1 MTNRTLPPPD
11 FVQNASPERR
21 ESVVMSERGLRLEI
35 GRTTNP
41 TQKKDLFLELARHLE
56 ATDPRGAIAA
66 LESSVAVA
74 DSPVVRRKLS
84 ELRARSGEMQRAAAE
99 LLAAADASTDPQER
113 HTALHDAAVMFVRDG
128 DADGVRSVIER
139 APEDGELHACLL
151 PVFHAAPD
159 EARVPALVTQLA
171 AFAGEDSL
179 AWRRIVELDPAVG
192 GAGLMRL
199 LPHAVTDEVVRLGAQ
214 GRSAEPSVH
223 DLRLGWARDRGLPQH
238 ALAAGLDAG
247 LDLQLEG
254 EGARTFDRI
263 LTTVGLHE
271 VVAARLE
278 ARVDVVA
285 RDEKVATLLELGD
298 VYAQPLANPA
308 LAVEAYGAA
317 LAIDPASEDALERLR
332 PYGAAPTRDRYVDA
346 LARAVATPR
355 LGAAEAR
362 IRCADTLA
370 RFADLHGL
378 GALATWAREQAR
390 RLGPGAEE
398 TLSRPGDE
406 VPAILAALSSAVGPE
421 RAALLEE
428 AAARLRTLPDQFEAR
443 DRVMTELVEDGRS
456 SDRELR
462 EEWVR
467 LAALRADS
475 SELVRRLRIIVTSS
489 EGGERE
495 RALGRLVFAERR
507 RGDVEAASATARELF
522 AGAPTARSAAV
533 AWIQSAIEG
542 DPRLRAE
549 AIALA
554 GAVEVSD
561 LRGTLLTWAAE
572 QLLAQGSPRAIE
584 VARDAIAALPELP
597 RTRVLEAQLAALA
610 GRGVDALERAIAHL
624 GPVGPLL
631 RDLAK
636 RAVAEQRFDEA
647 LGALEKLCA
656 LRPGDAAFAVECLRL
671 RNARKN
677 ADEIAQ
683 AIEWAVELP
692 VSNTSLAAPVAEALG
707 SLLELDSTLARR
719 AAQQALDRFGLA
731 DESLRATLLR
741 VAERTKND
749 AFAVTILEQW
759 ISAESPAT
767 NGRGELYLALAQRK
781 SSLGDVN
788 GEATALASAVVN
800 GADPR
805 TTQVWLDQLSMS
817 LPNLAPD
824 VAFALVEARVTQA
837 ERTNDR
843 ARLSRALRDQGRL
856 LWDTL
861 GERDE
866 AVALWVRAA
875 RTAPQLGIPALG
887 ADLHSYL
894 GPNAALR
901 ILRDLIDRED
911 EPEMAGA
918 FCAEAARAAL
928 QAHDV
933 TSAFAFAHRA
943 LSQNPA
949 RADAL
954 EIAERGSA
962 TVGRVREMSPL
973 YSLVASSAL
982 GRFARRAAHYRAAR
996 FFESYGEADLA
1007 VSHASHAFLAVP
1019 SEGATYLLLTRTAAR
1034 GQSQVAVET
1043 LERVAEESASAG
1055 ARAAWLRRAALL
1067 ASDDEVGAPMKV
1079 DLLLRALS
1087 LAAGTGVID
1096 ELSAAAKSLL
1106 GHAPEER
1113 SMLEMRLE
1121 RARAALQKKLEG
1133 PDGARVAIALARL
1146 ACEVMEGH
1154 GALES
1159 VRLALN
1165 LAGDIEEFV
1174 SLMPHAAG
1182 LAAREGA
1189 AGVGACLDLVEGP
1202 YANIGEQA
1210 AVLVLALA
1218 RATERPDL
1226 LARAVVAAVE
1236 RIEGEAWVLDAEA
1249 ALRAHPNAALEAR
1262 FEKACDRDRLGRA
1275 LLAGGRA
1282 ALEQGDVHRGHELL
1296 RRALALGDAETREAA
1311 NQSLSLE
1318 WAQGTEA
1325 DQGPMSG
1332 PIEERAAAW
1341 SHIASQR
1348 EMAGDPQGA
1357 LAAWRLAAE
1366 ADPVP
1371 LERFIA
1377 IERAAEAAGDVE
1389 ARIAAIEVQIS
1400 RLHGEDA
1407 YEAKKRLARAL
1418 EYVRRNADAE
1428 KVWLD
1433 VLATHPADD
1442 EADLAV
1448 ESFIAGRGEFD
1459 KLAEHLRRRIDR
1471 MTAAGDDSARAVRL
1485 RLAAVLEQRLDRL
1498 EEACEVLE
1506 TLAKDSHESALRYL
1520 ADLRERLGD
1529 ADAAVILWRRVE
1541 TLVGPDGVRDVRLRL
1556 GRALLA
1562 AGSVEEAVQTA
1573 DDLFAADMESLDVLA
1588 LRVEVLRHLPGRGSQ
1603 LGEAIELFVHASPA
1617 DAAERS
1623 ELLIEAAQA
1632 AARGGDVYLSLSRAQ
1647 RAAEICPTS
1656 PKAQLF
1662 ARGLEYRLRGAGTP
1676 EEARKSVTELSR
1688 LPVELA
1694 ADDAALRAFLLAE
1707 ALDATE
1713 GSNAGA
1719 RILMDAR
1726 LAVGLLP
1733 LIALGLAERAAAR
1746 KEPKEA
1752 VLLYRE
1758 ALTGDLL
1765 TLRRSG
1771 TVALAAAELA
1781 EQIADVDACV
1791 FFLECAIDDAS
1802 SRARA
1807 ERKLFDL
1814 SLSRGDVPRGLSLA
1828 RSIVETTPWDDK
1840 LEITIALGK
1849 TLVQHADA
1857 VFVAEGVRL
1866 LKEAGRLASEGSELY
1881 AEVARELA
1889 QVGER
1894 FSRSSNPAA
1903 DARITSASV
1912 RISRTSL
1919 VPGTGLLPVVDPSPQ
1934 LSFGGV
1940 DGDRRALLGG
1950 RDVEPVVDRLKE
1962 AALGGSVDAADALGD
1977 YFERRPGATAELL
1990 RFRRMAAELRPGDLA
2005 LLHKVREVAL
2015 RDNNV
2020 NYARALDH
2028 VLRAFDPAAGPLEP
2042 PPLSAQAEQPGILQ
2056 LLVKHSNEPAGI
2068 AMGLLWESAG
2078 SVLLRTLL
2086 APAVGVLERVVPG
2099 PSSQLG
2105 RILELSI
2112 RLLDIPRTPVF
2123 WARRTERAEAPVYRV
2138 TLGSPPAGVVGGS
2151 SQDDTAALRFAL
2163 GQALAG
2169 AAPHNAL
2176 LLAPEEPRV
2185 LWDALLRAFGP
2196 EDAAASPIAASKP
2209 LVELLWQTVPG
2220 RVQKRLKELLEQE
2233 GKVPFDLVRERARQS
2248 GRRVGLFLSGD
2259 FAHAAQATLADFGET
2274 TAPSVD
2280 GLVEACRRVPSLA
2293 DLYRLAIRPEYADA
2307 RWTISAP
2314 MRART
2319 SPA

>member
-1 MTNRTLPPPD
+1 
-11 FVQNASPERR
+11 
-21 ESVVMSERGLRLEI
+21 
-35 GRTTNP
+35 
-41 TQKKDLFLELARHLE
+41 
-56 ATDPRGAIAA
+56 
-66 LESSVAVA
+66 
-74 DSPVVRRKLS
+74 
-84 ELRARSGEMQRAAAE
+84 
-99 LLAAADASTDPQER
+99 
-113 HTALHDAAVMFVRDG
+113 MFVRIG
-128 DADGVRSVIER
+128 DAEGVRSVIER
-139 APEDGELHACLL
+139 APEDGELRACLL
-151 PVFHAAPD
+151 PVFHAAFD
-159 EARVPALVTQLA
+159 EARSSALA
-171 AFAGEDSL
+171 ADLAPFAGADSM

-192 GAGLMRL
+192 GAGLL
-199 LPHAVTDEVVRLGAQ
+199 HLVPHAVTDEVVRLSAQ
-214 GRSAEPSVH
+214 GRAAEAGVH
-223 DLRLGWARDRGLPQH
+223 ALRLGWARDRGMAQH

-247 LDLQLEG
+247 LDLQLQG
-254 EGARTFDRI
+254 EGARAFDRI

-278 ARVDVVA
+278 ARVDAVT
-285 RDEKVATLLELGD
+285 RDEKVAALLELGD

-317 LAIDPASEDALERLR
+317 LAIDPSSDEAMDRLR

-362 IRCADTLA
+362 VRCADALA
-370 RFADLHGL
+370 RFADAHGL

-406 VPAILAALSSAVGPE
+406 VPSILAALSSATGSE
-421 RAALLEE
+421 RTALLEE

-443 DRVMTELVEDGRS
+443 DRVVTELVEDGRS
-456 SDRELR
+456 PDRELR

-475 SELVRRLRIIVTSS
+475 GELVRRLRVIATSS
-489 EGGERE
+489 QGGERE

-507 RGDVEAASATARELF
+507 CGDVEAASATARELF
-522 AGAPTARSAAV
+522 AGTPTARSAAV
-533 AWIQSAIEG
+533 AWVQAAIEG

-554 GAVEVSD
+554 GAVEVSE
-561 LRGTLLTWAAE
+561 LRGTLLTSAAE
-572 QLLAQGSPRAIE
+572 LLLGQGSPRAIE

-597 RTRVLEAQLAALA
+597 RTRVLEAQIAALA
-610 GRGVDALERAIAHL
+610 GRAVDALERAVALL

-631 RDLAK
+631 RELAK
-636 RAVAEQRFDEA
+636 RAVIEQRFDEA

-677 ADEIAQ
+677 AEEIAQ

-692 VSNTSLAAPVAEALG
+692 VCNAALAAPIAEALG
-707 SLLELDSTLARR
+707 TLLEIDATLARR

-759 ISAESPAT
+759 ISAESPT
-767 NGRGELYLALAQRK
+767 TGRGELYLALAQRK

-788 GEATALASAVVN
+788 GEATALAAAVVH

-817 LPNLAPD
+817 LSNLAPD

-1043 LERVAEESASAG
+1043 LERVAEESASSG

-1087 LAAGTGVID
+1087 LSAGTGVID
-1096 ELSAAAKSLL
+1096 ELSAAAKGLL
-1106 GHAPEER
+1106 AHAPEER

-1121 RARAALQKKLEG
+1121 RARSALQKKLEG

-1146 ACEVMEGH
+1146 ACEVMDGQ
-1154 GALES
+1154 GALDS
-1159 VRLALN
+1159 VRLALG
-1165 LAGDIEEFV
+1165 LAGDIEEFAT
-1174 SLMPHAAG
+1174 LMPHAAA

-1189 AGVGACLDLVEGP
+1189 AGVGACLDQNEGP
-1202 YANIGEQA
+1202 YANVGEQA

-1218 RATERPDL
+1218 RGTGRPDL
-1226 LARAVVAAVE
+1226 LARAAVAAVE
-1236 RIEGEAWVLDAEA
+1236 RTEGEAWVLEAEA
-1249 ALRAHPNAALEAR
+1249 ALRGHADAALAAR
-1262 FEKACDRDRLGRA
+1262 FDKACDRDRLGRA

-1282 ALEQGDVHRGHELL
+1282 ALEGGDVQRGHELL
-1296 RRALALGDAETREAA
+1296 RRALALGDDETREAA

-1318 WAQGTEA
+1318 WEQGTEA

-1341 SHIASQR
+1341 SHIATQR

-1400 RLHGEDA
+1400 RLHGDDA

-1428 KVWLD
+1428 KVWRD

-1459 KLAEHLRRRIDR
+1459 KLADHLRRRIDR

-1498 EEACEVLE
+1498 DEACEVLE

-1529 ADAAVILWRRVE
+1529 ADAAVALWRRVE

-1562 AGSVEEAVQTA
+1562 AGAVEEAVQTA
-1573 DDLFAADMESLDVLA
+1573 DELFAADMQSLDVLA
-1588 LRVEVLRHLPGRGSQ
+1588 LRVEVLRHLPGRGTQ

-1676 EEARKSVTELSR
+1676 EEARKTVTELSR

-1713 GSNAGA
+1713 GGSAGA

-1771 TVALAAAELA
+1771 TVALAAADLA
-1781 EQIADVDACV
+1781 EQIADVESCV

-1807 ERKLFDL
+1807 ERKLFEL
-1814 SLSRGDVPRGLSLA
+1814 SLARSDVPRGLSLA
-1828 RSIVETTPWDDK
+1828 RSIVETAPWDDK

-1881 AEVARELA
+1881 ADVARELA

-1894 FSRSSNPAA
+1894 FSRSSSPAA
-1903 DARITSASV
+1903 ETRITSASV

-1919 VPGTGLLPVVDPSPQ
+1919 VPGTGLLPVVDASPQ

-1940 DGDRRALLGG
+1940 EGDRRALLGG
-1950 RDVEPVVDRLKE
+1950 RDVEPVVERLKE
-1962 AALGGSVDAADALGD
+1962 AARGGSVDAADALGD

-1990 RFRRMAAELRPGDLA
+1990 RFRRMAAELRPGDLT

-2123 WARRTERAEAPVYRV
+2123 WARRTERAEPPVYRV

-2151 SQDDTAALRFAL
+2151 SQEDTAALRFAL

-2274 TAPSVD
+2274 SAPSVEA
-2280 GLVEACRRVPSLA
+2280 LVEACRRVPSLA

-2307 RWTISAP
+2307 RWTLSAP

-2319 SPA
+2319 SPV